1 MDAKEFAKKV
11 QDMRAAQKE
20 YFTARK
26 MKLETVAASWLT
38 KCRNLERE
46 VDAAAADILASST
59 PQKMF

>member
-11 QDMRAAQKE
+11 QEMRPAQKE

-26 MKLETVAASWLT
+26 MRLETVAASWLT

-46 VDAAAADILASST
+46 VDAAASAILAPST
-59 PQKMF
+59 PQTMF